1 MMNYSHANTKKWK
14 VHNFVMLTEQK
25 MCHFR
30 EKKTFLKKKTCYKK
44 NVKKKYGL

>member
-1 MMNYSHANTKKWK
+1 MNYSHANTKKYGK

-30 EKKTFLKKKTCYKK
+30 EKNFFKKK
-44 NVKKKYGL
+44 L